1 VRFRAEIRRTARRV
15 RTRGAVVE
23 VVYDE
28 GRLLAAGST
37 QRIREMEFAL
47 LPDYPRRAD
56 APAAWRAD
64 REVRLMSFGLL
75 ESRCQR
81 SSPIRHLAVCRGG
94 RAVAQPL
101 QPHGRLAGLLTCSV
115 FSGQS
120 FL

>member
-1 VRFRAEIRRTARRV
+1 MRFRAEIRRTARRV

-56 APAAWRAD
+56 AHAAWRAVLD
-64 REVRLMSFGLL
+64 ECLAQIVRGARCGRE
-75 ESRCQR
+75 
-81 SSPIRHLAVCRGG
+81 
-94 RAVAQPL
+94 
-101 QPHGRLAGLLTCSV
+101 
-115 FSGQS
+115 SGKATTDG
-120 FL
+120 